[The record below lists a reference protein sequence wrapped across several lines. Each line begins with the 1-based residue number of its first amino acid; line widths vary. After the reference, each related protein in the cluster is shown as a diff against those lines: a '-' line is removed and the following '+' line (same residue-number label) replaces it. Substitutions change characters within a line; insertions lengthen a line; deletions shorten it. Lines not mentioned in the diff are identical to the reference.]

1 MEEQNKNPEKK
12 ENEVQTS
19 PGKYPTECDTYQ
31 KLCTDDSGRML
42 SLYTGYRLCKMSSM
56 ELTVA
61 AGAFLRQESVS

>member
-19 PGKYPTECDTYQ
+19 QEIPTECDTYQ

-42 SLYTGYRLCKMSSM
+42 SFVYG
-56 ELTVA
+56 V
-61 AGAFLRQESVS
+61 QIV

>member
-19 PGKYPTECDTYQ
+19 QAKYPTECDTYQ

-42 SLYTGYRLCKMSSM
+42 SFVYG
-56 ELTVA
+56 V
-61 AGAFLRQESVS
+61 QIV

>member
-42 SLYTGYRLCKMSSM
+42 SFVYG
-56 ELTVA
+56 V
-61 AGAFLRQESVS
+61 QIV

>member
-19 PGKYPTECDTYQ
+19 QENTTECDTYQ

-42 SLYTGYRLCKMSSM
+42 SFVYG
-56 ELTVA
+56 V
-61 AGAFLRQESVS
+61 QIV